1 MIQRVAKSK
10 KVTEIFKEFQKHN
23 QVKNLSDKTILY
35 YDWNTKAF
43 LDFLDKQSIA
53 DIEQVDK
60 SVIDDFILWQRQ
72 VHDNSTTI
80 NAHLRAV
87 RVFLYFSMDR
97 GYIPPFK
104 INLIKQESKIVETY
118 TDEDIQRLIHKPDLK
133 SCSFVEHR
141 NWMLVNYFLETGNR
155 LRSVI
160 NIKVSDVCFP
170 ERKVNIRITK
180 NRHEMETPLTKTLLS
195 ILPTYIDTWGLS
207 DESYLFPNVTGEQLT
222 ENSIKHTIATYN
234 KKRGVSVTS
243 IHAFRHT
250 FARNYIVTGGSS
262 FKLQALLGHK
272 DLSMT
277 RHYVNLFGR
286 DLASDID
293 QHSIIERVKPVSKR
307 LNKSVKNK
315 L

>member
-1 MIQRVAKSK
+1 M
-10 KVTEIFKEFQKHN
+10 
-23 QVKNLSDKTILY
+23 
-35 YDWNTKAF
+35 
-43 LDFLDKQSIA
+43 
-53 DIEQVDK
+53 
-60 SVIDDFILWQRQ
+60 
-72 VHDNSTTI
+72 
-80 NAHLRAV
+80 
-87 RVFLYFSMDR
+87 
-97 GYIPPFK
+97 
-104 INLIKQESKIVETY
+104 
-118 TDEDIQRLIHKPDLK
+118 
-133 SCSFVEHR
+133 
-141 NWMLVNYFLETGNR
+141 
-155 LRSVI
+155 RSVI

-307 LNKSVKNK
+307 LNKSARNK